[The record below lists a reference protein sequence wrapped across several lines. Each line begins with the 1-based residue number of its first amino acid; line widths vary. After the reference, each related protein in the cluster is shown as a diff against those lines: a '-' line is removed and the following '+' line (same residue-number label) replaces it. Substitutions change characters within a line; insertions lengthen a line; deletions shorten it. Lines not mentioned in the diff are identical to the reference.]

1 MFLNPKFAA
10 VAVLALGSL
19 LASQHDGQAVAGPF
33 TAMAGSWSGS
43 GTMTTSGG
51 QEERLR
57 CRAAYQVDGSGDNVR
72 LNLRCA
78 SESYNFNLTG
88 EFENRRGAL
97 SGSWSESTYN
107 ASGTVSGRASANEVQ
122 AAARGDTFSANL
134 SVRTQGNRQAV
145 SIQSQGASVT
155 GISITLNKQ

>member
-1 MFLNPKFAA
+1 MFLKPKLGA
-10 VAVLALGSL
+10 VALLLLGSL
-19 LASQHDGQAVAGPF
+19 LASHAAGRAATSPF
-33 TAMAGSWSGS
+33 AALAGSWSGD

-51 QEERLR
+51 QERLR
-57 CRAAYQVDGSGDNVR
+57 CRAAYQVVGGGDSLR

-78 SESYNFNLTG
+78 SESYNFNLSG
-88 EFENRRGAL
+88 EFEHRGGAI

-107 ASGTVSGRASANEVQ
+107 ASGTISGRASGDEVQ

-134 SVRTQGNRQAV
+134 SLKTRGNRQAV
-145 SIQSQGASVT
+145 TIQSQGAAVT